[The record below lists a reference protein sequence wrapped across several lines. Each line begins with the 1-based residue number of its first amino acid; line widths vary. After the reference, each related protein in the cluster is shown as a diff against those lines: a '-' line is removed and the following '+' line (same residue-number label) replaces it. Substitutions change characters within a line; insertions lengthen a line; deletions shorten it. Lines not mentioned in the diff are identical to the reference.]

1 MMRQVDGIED
11 RLRRLLVALERLDS
25 TWRRE
30 HALTANEKLVV
41 AFLAADGALAPTE
54 LSELVGITTAGI
66 STLLDRLEA
75 DGYVIRRRNPTDGR
89 RVLVTLTKKA
99 LRARMGF
106 ESVTAEIARAAQ
118 ADEEAAIAA
127 FLERAERIALRR
139 AGVDPGE

>member
-1 MMRQVDGIED
+1 MMVRVDGIEE

-25 TWRRE
+25 IWRRE
-30 HALTANEKLVV
+30 YALTSNEKLVV
-41 AFLAADGALAPTE
+41 GFLAADGALAPKR

-75 DGYVIRRRNPTDGR
+75 DGYVNRRRHPTDGR

-99 LRARMGF
+99 QRTRSGF

-118 ADEEAAIAA
+118 AEEEAAITA
-127 FLERAERIALRR
+127 FLGRAEQIALRL
-139 AGVDPGE
+139 ANTYPGE